1 MNRAELKLEAKKQL
15 RHNWGWAISIGFV
28 MTLFVGFFFA
38 RPVVNG
44 SLKTANSVN
53 DVMGTGSIDSLFKPA
68 FWAGQFGPDTGL
80 TIIGNFFM
88 LSMVVTFLRFARGE
102 RLGFFKGIF
111 SAFTDGRFVPEFLNY
126 LCGYIFQFLWSLL
139 LVIPGLIKSYSYA
152 MTPYIVND
160 LVESGQEVHATTAIT
175 ASRQLMNGHKWELF
189 VLNLSF
195 IGWYLLSV
203 LTLGI
208 GYIWLV
214 PYEQTTKANFY
225 RRLAGDS
232 YLKK

>member
-1 MNRAELKLEAKKQL
+1 MNRAELKLEAKNQL
-15 RHNWGWAISIGFV
+15 RHNWGWAVIIGLV
-28 MTLFVGFFFA
+28 MTIFVGFFFA
-38 RPVVNG
+38 RPAINN
-44 SLKTANSVN
+44 SLKIANNVN

-68 FWAGQFGPDTGL
+68 FWAGQLGPDTGL
-80 TIIGNFFM
+80 TFIGSFFM
-88 LSMVVTFLRFARGE
+88 LSMVVTFLHFARGE

-111 SAFTDGRFVPEFLNY
+111 SVFTDDRFVPEFLNY
-126 LCGYIFQFLWSLL
+126 LCEYIFQFLWSLL

-160 LVESGQEVHATTAIT
+160 LVASGQKVHATTAIT
-175 ASRQLMNGHKWELF
+175 LSRQLMDGHKWELF

-203 LTLGI
+203 LTFGI

-225 RRLAGDS
+225 RRLAGDR
-232 YLKK
+232 YLRN

>member
-1 MNRAELKLEAKKQL
+1 MNRAELKLEAKNQL
-15 RHNWGWAISIGFV
+15 RHNWGWAISVGFV

-44 SLKTANSVN
+44 SLKTVNSVN

-88 LSMVVTFLRFARGE
+88 LSMVVTFLHFARGE

-160 LVESGQEVHATTAIT
+160 LVASGQEVHATTAIT
-175 ASRQLMNGHKWELF
+175 LSRQLMDGHKWELF

-203 LTLGI
+203 LTFGI

-225 RRLAGDS
+225 RRLAGDR
-232 YLKK
+232 YLKN